1 MKKAAIIALLLALVV
16 FLVACS
22 NDSSASSETELFE
35 AANALMDEGKY
46 EQAIAIYQSIESYQK
61 ISEKIAEAESH
72 LLESA
77 PPESVETETQP
88 IESTLPEDPNA
99 FLYQKW
105 IDLNDDP
112 VKQYPQVLTF
122 LENGTVYDKEGYQK
136 DHEQILPYAWESGD
150 ITVINSHQV
159 VVMRLHPE
167 EINGV
172 IHLVG
177 SYNEHD
183 YDFVPEVNYDSL
195 KQG

>member
-1 MKKAAIIALLLALVV
+1 MKKAAMIALFLVLAV

-22 NDSSASSETELFE
+22 NDSSASSETKLFE
-35 AANALMDEGKY
+35 AANALMEEGKY
-46 EQAIAIYQSIESYQK
+46 EEAIAIYQSIESYQK

-77 PPESVETETQP
+77 PPESTETETQP
-88 IESTLPEDPNA
+88 IESVPPEDPNA

-105 IDLNDDP
+105 IDLNDRLGRG
-112 VKQYPQVLTF
+112 YPQALTF
-122 LENGTVYDKEGYQK
+122 LENGTVYDREGYNK
-136 DHEQILPYAWESGD
+136 DTEQILRYAWESGD

-167 EINGV
+167 EIDGV
-172 IHLVG
+172 THLRG
-177 SYNEHD
+177 SYND
-183 YDFVPEVNYDSL
+183 YDFDFVPEVNYDSF